1 VVYTLLILIIDF
13 IIVLQGEKR
22 MKQKPESN
30 PLVKLV
36 RTAVLLMP
44 EIAVGS
50 FAFILLVMNTIFCAS
65 LLFPMAGVKF
75 LMPTPAAKKKI
86 SAILNELGLDWIARN
101 NAILT
106 ITKRINW
113 QVTGLEG
120 LDPKGWYLVI
130 SNHQTWVDIL
140 VLQKIFHR
148 KIPFLKFFLK
158 KELIWVPIMG
168 PAWWA
173 LEFPFMKRYSK
184 EFIRKNPH
192 LEGKDT
198 EITIKACERFKT
210 IPISVMNFVEG
221 TRFTKAK
228 HAKQQSPYKHLLR
241 PKAGGISFVLHAMG
255 RYFNQIANVTII
267 YPEGPKT
274 FWDFLCSK
282 ECDVR
287 VHVEM
292 LPVTPDLIG
301 DYAKDPAFRDTFQEW
316 LNKLWDDKDT
326 LIEEFFHER
335 RKAA

>member
-1 VVYTLLILIIDF
+1 
-13 IIVLQGEKR
+13 
-22 MKQKPESN
+22 MKSEPESN

-36 RTAVLLMP
+36 RSAVLLMP
-44 EIAVGS
+44 ERAVGS
-50 FAFILLVMNTIFCAS
+50 FAFLLLVVNTIFCAC
-65 LLFPMAGVKF
+65 LLFPMVGVKF
-75 LMPTPAAKKKI
+75 LMPTAEGKKRV
-86 SAILNELGLDWIARN
+86 SAILNELGLGWIGRN
-101 NAILT
+101 NLIMALT
-106 ITKRINW
+106 KKINW
-113 QVTGLEG
+113 EVTGIEG
-120 LDPKGWYLVI
+120 ANPEGWYLVI

-168 PAWWA
+168 AAWWA
-173 LEFPFMKRYSK
+173 LDFPFMKRYSK
-184 EFIRKNPH
+184 EFLKKHPH

-198 EITIKACERFKT
+198 EITIKACERFKD

-228 HAKQQSPYKHLLR
+228 HARQQSPYKHLLR
-241 PKAGGISFVLHAMG
+241 PKAGGISFVLFAMG
-255 RYFNQIANVTII
+255 RYLNQIANVTII
-267 YPEGPKT
+267 YPQGPKT

-282 ECDVR
+282 GCDVR

-292 LPVTPDLIG
+292 LPVTPDIIG

-316 LNKLWDDKDT
+316 LNTLWAAKDA
-326 LIEEFFHER
+326 LIEDFFNER

>member
-1 VVYTLLILIIDF
+1 MPHS
-13 IIVLQGEKR
+13 R
-22 MKQKPESN
+22 SN
-30 PLVKLV
+30 PLVKLL
-36 RTAVLLMP
+36 RNTILLMP
-44 EIAVGS
+44 EVLIGS
-50 FAFILLVMNTIFCAS
+50 FSFFLLAVNTLITAMI
-65 LLFPMAGVKF
+65 LFPMAGIKF
-75 LMPTPAAKKKI
+75 LVPGKKAKKAC
-86 SAILNELGLDWIARN
+86 SALLNEIGLCWIACN
-101 NAILT
+101 NANLA

-158 KELIWVPIMG
+158 KELIWVPVMG

-173 LEFPFMKRYSK
+173 LEFPFMKRYSR
-184 EFIRKNPH
+184 EFLKKYPH

-198 EITIKACERFKT
+198 EITIKACERFKD
-210 IPISVMNFVEG
+210 IPISIMNFVEG

-228 HAKQQSPYKHLLR
+228 HERQQSTFRHLLK
-241 PKAGGISFVLHAMG
+241 PKAGGISFVLYAMG
-255 RYFNQIANVTII
+255 KYLNQIANVTLI

-274 FWDFLCSK
+274 FWKFLCSR

-287 VHVEM
+287 VNVEM

-301 DYAKDPAFRDTFQEW
+301 DYAKDPAFRDSFQDW
-316 LNKLWDDKDT
+316 LNTLWCEKDN
-326 LIEEFFHER
+326 LIDSFFNEKR
-335 RKAA
+335 NEKRKAA